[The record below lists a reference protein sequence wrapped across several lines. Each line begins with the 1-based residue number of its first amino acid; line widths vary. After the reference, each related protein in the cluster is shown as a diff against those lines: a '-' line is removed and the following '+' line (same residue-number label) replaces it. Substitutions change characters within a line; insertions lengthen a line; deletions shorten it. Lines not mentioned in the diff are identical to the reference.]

1 MLQYFG
7 AYGRRA
13 VYMSQET
20 PGLEQRGVEIVP
32 KGERTVGFWDLF
44 IIWGGF
50 SIIMTNFL
58 LGALGV
64 GIGIGPA
71 ILAHMVGIIIVA
83 GVVWLGTTL
92 GSEQGIAGTVAMR
105 SAFGINGRYIA
116 SVVMFVVG
124 VGWFGVQ
131 TGMVGSAAY
140 EIVRDLFPAAA
151 FTPRVWM
158 VITGVLM
165 AAVAIFGYRA
175 IVWLNRLAIPG
186 LIVLLVWLTYKI
198 VTVYSDKLASF
209 EATGDMSFF
218 AVINLLPAGM
228 AAALILGA
236 DYGRYV
242 KSQRATLGAP
252 LSVIVFFAV
261 VAILGVVSA
270 AVAGN
275 WDPVQIFV
283 SLGLGAFGLLMLIL
297 AAWTTNVT
305 NIYVASL
312 ALSNMSGW
320 LRVRTSIIASVVGV
334 VLALAGIYSFQGLV
348 NYLTLITALLIP
360 TTGVLVVDYFV
371 RNRRRM
377 LAGELFKKEDSA
389 YWFYKGWN
397 IRAVAAW
404 ALGAVVTFAVPQSWI
419 PAVSAMLVSGA
430 AYYLLT
436 MSTQT
441 VTNRKQTELV
451 S

>member
-1 MLQYFG
+1 
-7 AYGRRA
+7 
-13 VYMSQET
+13 
-20 PGLEQRGVEIVP
+20 
-32 KGERTVGFWDLF
+32 
-44 IIWGGF
+44 
-50 SIIMTNFL
+50 
-58 LGALGV
+58 
-64 GIGIGPA
+64 
-71 ILAHMVGIIIVA
+71 
-83 GVVWLGTTL
+83 
-92 GSEQGIAGTVAMR
+92 
-105 SAFGINGRYIA
+105 
-116 SVVMFVVG
+116 VMFVVG

-131 TGMVGSAAY
+131 TGMVGAAAY
-140 EIVRDLFPAAA
+140 EIVKNLVPAIA

-165 AAVAIFGYRA
+165 AAVAIFGYKA
-175 IVWLNRLAIPG
+175 IVWLNRIAIPG

-198 VTVYSDKLASF
+198 VTVYGDKLASF
-209 EATGDMSFF
+209 EATGEMSFF

-242 KSQRATLGAP
+242 KSERATLGAP
-252 LSVIVFFAV
+252 LSVIIFFAV

-283 SLGLGAFGLLMLIL
+283 SLGLGVFGLLMLIL

-320 LRVRTSIIASVVGV
+320 LRVRTSIIASVVGIL
-334 VLALAGIYSFQGLV
+334 LALAGIYSFQGLV

-360 TTGVLVVDYFV
+360 TSGVLIVDYFV
-371 RNRRRM
+371 RNRRQM
-377 LAGELFKKEDSA
+377 LADELFKKEDSV
-389 YWFYKGWN
+389 YWFYRGWN
-397 IRAVAAW
+397 VRAVVAW
-404 ALGAVVTFAVPQSWI
+404 ALGAIVTFAVPQSWI
-419 PAVSAMLVSGA
+419 PAISAMIVSGV

-441 VTNRKQTELV
+441 VTSRKQTEMV

>member
-1 MLQYFG
+1 
-7 AYGRRA
+7 
-13 VYMSQET
+13 MSRET
-20 PGLEQRGVEIVP
+20 PALEQRGVEIVP

-71 ILAHMVGIIIVA
+71 IFAHMLGILIVA
-83 GVVWLGTTL
+83 GVVWLGTIL

-105 SAFGINGRYIA
+105 SAFGRYIA
-116 SVVMFVVG
+116 SIVMFVVG

-140 EIVRDLFPAAA
+140 EIVKDLVPAIA

-158 VITGVLM
+158 VIMGVLM
-165 AAVAIFGYRA
+165 AAVGIFGYRA
-175 IVWLNRLAIPG
+175 IVWLNRIAIPG
-186 LIVLLVWLTYKI
+186 LIVLLIWLTYKI

-209 EATGDMSFF
+209 QASGDMTFF

-252 LSVIVFFAV
+252 LSVIVFFAI

-283 SLGLGAFGLLMLIL
+283 SLGLGAIGLLMLIL

-320 LRVRTSIIASVVGV
+320 LRVRTSIIASVVGIL
-334 VLALAGIYSFQGLV
+334 LALGGIYSFQGLV

-360 TTGVLVVDYFV
+360 TTGVLVVDYFI
-371 RNRRRM
+371 RNRRQM
-377 LAGELFKKEDSA
+377 LADELFKKEDSA

-397 IRAVAAW
+397 IRAVVAW
-404 ALGAVVTFAVPQSWI
+404 ATGAIVTVAVPEFWI
-419 PAVSAMLVSGA
+419 PAVSAMIVSGVV
-430 AYYLLT
+430 YYLLT
-436 MSTQT
+436 MNTET
-441 VTNRKQTELV
+441 VTSRESTEMV
-451 S
+451 TR

>member
-1 MLQYFG
+1 
-7 AYGRRA
+7 
-13 VYMSQET
+13 MSQGKS
-20 PGLEQRGVEIVP
+20 GLEQRGVEIVP
-32 KGERTVGFWDLF
+32 KDERTVGFWDLF
-44 IIWGGF
+44 VIWGGF

-71 ILAHMVGIIIVA
+71 IVAHMIGILIVA
-83 GVVWLGTTL
+83 GVVWLGTLL

-116 SVVMFVVG
+116 SIVMFVVG

-140 EIVRDLFPAAA
+140 EIVKDLVPAVA
-151 FTPRVWM
+151 FTPKVWM
-158 VITGVLM
+158 VIMGVLM
-165 AAVAIFGYRA
+165 ASVAIFGYGA

-186 LIVLLVWLTYKI
+186 LILLLVWLTYKI
-198 VTVYSDKLASF
+198 VTVYSDKLDSF
-209 EATGDMSFF
+209 QAPGGTTFF
-218 AVINLLPAGM
+218 VVVNLLPAGM

-242 KSQRATLGAP
+242 KSPRATLGAP
-252 LSVIVFFAV
+252 LSVIVFFAI

-320 LRVRTSIIASVVGV
+320 LRVRTSVIASIAGIL
-334 VLALAGIYSFQGLV
+334 LALGGIYSFQGLV

-371 RNRRRM
+371 RNRRQM
-377 LAGELFKKEDSA
+377 LADELFKKEDSA

-397 IRAVAAW
+397 VRAVVAW
-404 ALGAVVTFAVPQSWI
+404 ATGAIVTVAVPDSWI
-419 PAVSAMLVSGA
+419 PAVSAMIVSGA
-430 AYYLLT
+430 VYYLLT
-436 MSTQT
+436 INTET
-441 VTNRKQTELV
+441 VTAERPKAAV
-451 S
+451 SR

>member
-1 MLQYFG
+1 
-7 AYGRRA
+7 
-13 VYMSQET
+13 MSRET
-20 PGLEQRGVEIVP
+20 PALEQRGVEIVP

-44 IIWGGF
+44 VIWGGF

-64 GIGIGPA
+64 GIGIVPA
-71 ILAHMVGIIIVA
+71 ILAHMIGILIVA
-83 GVVWLGTTL
+83 GVVWRGTLL

-116 SVVMFVVG
+116 SIVMFVVG

-131 TGMVGSAAY
+131 TGMVGSAAF
-140 EIVRDLFPAAA
+140 EIVKNLIPALA
-151 FTPRVWM
+151 FTPKVWM
-158 VITGVLM
+158 VIMGVLM
-165 AAVAIFGYRA
+165 AVVAIYGYQA
-175 IVWLNRLAIPG
+175 IVWLNRLAILG
-186 LIVLLVWLTYKI
+186 LIVLLGWLTSKI
-198 VTVYSDKLASF
+198 VTVYGDKLASYQ
-209 EATGDMSFF
+209 ATGDITFF

-252 LSVIVFFAV
+252 LSVIVFFAI

-270 AVAGN
+270 AVAGH

-283 SLGLGAFGLLMLIL
+283 DLGLGAFGLLMLIL

-312 ALSNMSGW
+312 ALANMSGW
-320 LRVRTSIIASVVGV
+320 LRVRTSTIASVVGIL
-334 VLALAGIYSFQGLV
+334 LAVAGIYSFQGLV
-348 NYLTLITALLIP
+348 NYLTLITAVLIP

-371 RNRRRM
+371 RNRRQM
-377 LAGELFKKEDSA
+377 LAEELFKGEDSA

-397 IRAVAAW
+397 IRAVVAW
-404 ALGAVVTFAVPQSWI
+404 AAGAIVTFAVPDAWI
-419 PAVSAMLVSGA
+419 PAISAMVVSGGV
-430 AYYLLT
+430 YYLLT
-436 MSTQT
+436 INTKS
-441 VTNRKQTELV
+441 VTTTNLTETA
-451 S
+451 SR